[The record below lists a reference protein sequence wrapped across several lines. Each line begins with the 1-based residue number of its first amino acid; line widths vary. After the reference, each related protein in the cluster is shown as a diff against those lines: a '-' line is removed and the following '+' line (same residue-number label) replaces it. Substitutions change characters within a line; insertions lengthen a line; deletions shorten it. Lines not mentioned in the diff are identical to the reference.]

1 MAAKPPSAR
10 SKDRRPNVVRNA
22 STRPKTFYPILIAIA
37 VVGASILAYTMTRK
51 PSTAAPLPATAKGT
65 PANVGPPKGYLIGN
79 PDAPVKIIEFAD
91 FECPACGRFAS
102 ITEPDVR
109 KQIIDAGLAN
119 FTYYDFP
126 LPQHL
131 NSQPASNAAAC
142 ADEQGKFWPMH
153 DQLFGGQD
161 QWNTQA
167 TDNPKPLFMK
177 YAAAIGLNMAQF
189 ESCYDARKHQNRIL
203 ANLAEG
209 ERRRINSTPT
219 FIVGDKQV
227 ANAVSYDELKA
238 MVDEATKK

>member
-1 MAAKPPSAR
+1 MAGQ
-10 SKDRRPNVVRNA
+10 SKDRRQNVVRNA
-22 STRPKTFYPILIAIA
+22 SSRPKSTYVILITVA
-37 VVGASILAYTMTRK
+37 VVGASLLAYAATRK
-51 PSTAAPLPATAKGT
+51 PQSQAAVPEPTT
-65 PANVGPPKGYLIGN
+65 IDVANVGPPQGYTVGKA
-79 PDAPVKIIEFAD
+79 DAPVKIMEFAD

-109 KQIIDAGLAN
+109 KRIIDAGLAN

-177 YAAAIGLNMAQF
+177 YASAIGLDMAQF